1 MHKGDGNLTGD
12 VCTRN
17 DGWLGTGVSADN
29 STKRKQR
36 GDSTGKFMCKV
47 MVGRS
52 KKYLLTLQAIII
64 YMRVICLYLSASAP
78 LIQDSA

>member
-1 MHKGDGNLTGD
+1 MWVKETFFLCETRRDCLKAAAICMQKYRKQGRREVCGGMHKGDGNLTGD

-36 GDSTGKFMCKV
+36 GDGTGKLCA
-47 MVGRS
+47 R
-52 KKYLLTLQAIII
+52 
-64 YMRVICLYLSASAP
+64 
-78 LIQDSA
+78 